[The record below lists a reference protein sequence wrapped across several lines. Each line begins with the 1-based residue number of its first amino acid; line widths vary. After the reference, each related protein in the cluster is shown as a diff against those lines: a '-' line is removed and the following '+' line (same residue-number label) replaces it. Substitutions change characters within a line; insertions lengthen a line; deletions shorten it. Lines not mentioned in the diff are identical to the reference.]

1 MRVKDNLMNVI
12 YRPLGSEPEVIKV
25 SGENDI
31 CKKLKCKTLQWDY
44 LGDNICVFSSD
55 SAEAEGKM
63 INITYECD
71 IGDSHEIKNV
81 YGDVIIAGI
90 SEYFDDFTGLT
101 TGEIERIKLLAS
113 ND

>member
-44 LGDNICVFSSD
+44 LGDNICMFSS
-55 SAEAEGKM
+55 
-63 INITYECD
+63 NI
-71 IGDSHEIKNV
+71 
-81 YGDVIIAGI
+81 
-90 SEYFDDFTGLT
+90 
-101 TGEIERIKLLAS
+101 
-113 ND
+113 